1 MGRVAVVSGG
11 SRGIGRAICLA
22 LAGDGCDVVVNY
34 RRDAGAAA
42 ETVAAVEALGRRAIA
57 VAASVDD
64 FAACEAML
72 ARTLDEL
79 GPPSI
84 LVHNG
89 GIASRGNSVVDT
101 DPAEFERVVKTHC
114 FGGFYLA
121 KLCIP
126 HMGGQE
132 RGDVVMI
139 SSVATDGLAPNSAPY
154 NAGKAGLE
162 AVAYGLAKEVTQHGI
177 HVNIVA
183 PGLVATDMGDRLTK
197 AMTGGRAETADAL
210 DTGAPFGHVCRP
222 EEVASVVRWLCSE
235 GAGYVHGVRIR
246 VDGGGSVL
254 GR

>member
-1 MGRVAVVSGG
+1 M
-11 SRGIGRAICLA
+11 A
-22 LAGDGCDVVVNY
+22 LAEDGCDIAVNY
-34 RRDAGAAA
+34 RRDVDAA
-42 ETVAAVEALGRRAIA
+42 ERTVKDIEGLGRRAIA
-57 VAASVDD
+57 VAGDVGSWDD
-64 FAACEAML
+64 CQAMVER
-72 ARTLDEL
+72 AVTEL
-79 GPPSI
+79 GPISI

-101 DPAEFERVVKTHC
+101 DPDEFERVVKTHA

-121 KLCIP
+121 KLCVP
-126 HMGGQE
+126 QMRSTGG

-154 NAGKAGLE
+154 NAGKTALE
-162 AVAYGLAKEVTQHGI
+162 AIAYGLAKEVTRDGI

-210 DTGAPFGHVCRP
+210 DAGAPFGHVCRP
-222 EEVASVVRWLCSE
+222 EEVAEVVRWLVSD
-235 GAGYVHGVRIR
+235 GASYVHGVRIR